1 MLDWER
7 KDSVRNAKSYRLHCF
22 RVGKALLPHRLII
35 SLSIR
40 INIILERTRVKSL
53 VYKFAPL
60 SRFHPNKRIHRFSY
74 IFIIKLVIYIYRHRY
89 FGFEQNLHD
98 DLIGF
103 VVDRRRNP
111 FSRSVSFHFSLHTLG
126 TPYRTVGINTL
137 ESPIFRLSNFFIS
150 SRRKSLCGEKVRKFL
165 FRIFAIS
172 RLECIHAEIEGC
184 YRRGIRRVTSEKCR
198 ITIEGD
204 KYRERTMGYAGHES
218 TDAGSA

>member
-1 MLDWER
+1 M
-7 KDSVRNAKSYRLHCF
+7 
-22 RVGKALLPHRLII
+22 LPHRLII

-74 IFIIKLVIYIYRHRY
+74 IFIIKFVIYISTLLFRFRAEFTRRFYR
-89 FGFEQNLHD
+89 L
-98 DLIGF
+98 
-103 VVDRRRNP
+103 RRRSSSKSISV

-150 SRRKSLCGEKVRKFL
+150 SRQKSLCGEKVRKFL
-165 FRIFAIS
+165 FRIFVIS